1 MKKCVYLLISLLLV
15 ACGQMEQKSACKVNL
30 ILDTDMAP
38 DYDDVGAM
46 ALMYALADSGQ
57 VNVLATVGSN
67 KDENV
72 APCIEVINRYFNRPD
87 MPVGTPKGEA
97 PSRTTW
103 HQGERWTEYLPKAY
117 PHKIANSSEAPDAVG
132 IYRKV
137 LSSQPDESVTICTTG
152 FFTNLKN
159 LLQSKPD
166 AYSPLDG
173 KELIKKKVKLL
184 VSMAGEFPE
193 SVNGEFNVKCDA
205 YSAYKVAQEWPT
217 DIIFYGFEIGVD
229 ILTGKEVAK
238 LDVQDSPVKDTYEM
252 CLAQDNPE
260 GRNSWD
266 QTAVLVAIKGYAP
279 YYTLKKGTIIIDS
292 ISGANR
298 WIDDAAGKHACLV
311 ESLPDKQMAEIIENY
326 MKHQPVTK

>member
-1 MKKCVYLLISLLLV
+1 MQWIFIAKYLV
-15 ACGQMEQKSACKVNL
+15 C
-30 ILDTDMAP
+30 
-38 DYDDVGAM
+38 
-46 ALMYALADSGQ
+46 
-57 VNVLATVGSN
+57 
-67 KDENV
+67 
-72 APCIEVINRYFNRPD
+72 
-87 MPVGTPKGEA
+87 
-97 PSRTTW
+97 
-103 HQGERWTEYLPKAY
+103 
-117 PHKIANSSEAPDAVG
+117 
-132 IYRKV
+132 
-137 LSSQPDESVTICTTG
+137 SQPDESVTICTTG

-217 DIIFYGFEIGVD
+217 DIIFSGFEIGVD

-238 LDVQDSPVKDTYEM
+238 LDVQHSPVKDTYEM

-266 QTAVLVAIKGYAP
+266 QTAVLVAIKGYEP

>member
-103 HQGERWTEYLPKAY
+103 HQGKRWTEHLPAAY
-117 PHKIANSSEAPDAVG
+117 SHKIAKSSEAPTLVKILSHIPIFAASAGTKDPICAISTIRAVCL
-132 IYRKV
+132 IYV
-137 LSSQPDESVTICTTG
+137 D
-152 FFTNLKN
+152 
-159 LLQSKPD
+159 
-166 AYSPLDG
+166 
-173 KELIKKKVKLL
+173 
-184 VSMAGEFPE
+184 FP
-193 SVNGEFNVKCDA
+193 A
-205 YSAYKVAQEWPT
+205 
-217 DIIFYGFEIGVD
+217 IFG
-229 ILTGKEVAK
+229 
-238 LDVQDSPVKDTYEM
+238 PVIM
-252 CLAQDNPE
+252 
-260 GRNSWD
+260 
-266 QTAVLVAIKGYAP
+266 
-279 YYTLKKGTIIIDS
+279 
-292 ISGANR
+292 
-298 WIDDAAGKHACLV
+298 
-311 ESLPDKQMAEIIENY
+311 
-326 MKHQPVTK
+326 